1 MIRLPMIPVFAISRE
16 SEETWLGK
24 LRGEQITY
32 RTTFVLGFGIA
43 GAVLFLGVLCAV
55 LDIHLV
61 HVAPILGMC
70 ALLSIGA
77 LTAHRLGL
85 RIARDLATAF
95 AILLFGMFLHPAI
108 EHLSLRF
115 GYSLVSTPLARA
127 DAAMGLNWLAYHNW
141 VRSMAALREATLVTY
156 NSFGI
161 QMLLVPCLLAAVGA
175 TSRML
180 RFFAASAI
188 TLLAVDVIFMIW
200 PADNAAT
207 FFRAGDP
214 VPLSWSHDLVSY
226 IVARTTSYDVTD
238 NLVGLV
244 SFPSFHTAGAV
255 IGAWALR
262 RTVLFWPV
270 MILES
275 LLLLG
280 VPAWGGHYFVDILAG
295 LIVAVIAIVLVEY
308 QVVRKPSRLSA

>member
-115 GYSLVSTPLARA
+115 GYSLVSAPLARA

-226 IVARTTSYDVTD
+226 SGKLYR
-238 NLVGLV
+238 
-244 SFPSFHTAGAV
+244 GAYHV
-255 IGAWALR
+255 LRCNRQPR
-262 RTVLFWPV
+262 RTSFIS
-270 MILES
+270 ILS
-275 LLLLG
+275 YCWRGDRRLG
-280 VPAWGGHYFVDILAG
+280 IAPDRSVLAG
-295 LIVAVIAIVLVEY
+295 YDIGISLAAWRACMGRTLLCGY
-308 QVVRKPSRLSA
+308 SCRPDCGCDRNCAR